1 MLGAGI
7 FGPSDPLA
15 GGPAD
20 CGCCCCEDSAH
31 ERWRGPPRCFSLV
44 RLASFCR
51 PLILLPGLDTLAA
64 ILVWAVLGNGDSEKR
79 LRQLGVPRS
88 KGGLRLAALYRARGM
103 GPMFDVLNHAVCQ
116 SSNGWSYGLRVICSD
131 WGLELAEISSACAG
145 GRVLVATACDGMYS
159 TIIVPACAAY
169 LHGTHDCMIALA
181 LQRCSIRH
189 HLRAA
194 KRAVGGDEDT
204 QRGAV
209 REQAR
214 MEPRLYADRAGQVA
228 AHAPPGRCGKQH
240 IFVLRLCV
248 CPEPVLASRRLSYE
262 LTPRYL
268 KKAP

>member
-1 MLGAGI
+1 MGAAHAAAVAAGLQGRVLGAGI

-131 WGLELAEISSACAG
+131 WGVELAEISSACAG
-145 GRVLVATACDGMYS
+145 GRVLVATACDGMYN
-159 TIIVPACAAY
+159 IIVPACAAY
-169 LHGTHDCMIALA
+169 LEPMTDCTCTATLFHQTSSARRKTRGGWRRRYPTRCCTRASKDGT
-181 LQRCSIRH
+181 
-189 HLRAA
+189 
-194 KRAVGGDEDT
+194 T
-204 QRGAV
+204 T
-209 REQAR
+209 
-214 MEPRLYADRAGQVA
+214 
-228 AHAPPGRCGKQH
+228 
-240 IFVLRLCV
+240 LC
-248 CPEPVLASRRLSYE
+248 
-262 LTPRYL
+262 
-268 KKAP
+268 